1 MIVNGIRYARK
12 CSECGEGM
20 NEGYVINGGCEHYCS
35 DACLHKHVSPDEF
48 EDLHD
53 DGDGDSY
60 WTEWEDQND
69 WDDDDEEEAA
79 LRVSITRDYQAL
91 AQERKRRE
99 KMVRDAAPDL
109 LAALEHVDAYLAPE
123 GDEEDAYNYIRA
135 IIKGAI
141 SKAQGA

>member
-1 MIVNGIRYARK
+1 
-12 CSECGEGM
+12 M